1 MKLSPMMEQYMAIKK
16 RYKDCILFFRLGDFY
31 EMFFE
36 DAELVSR
43 LLELTLTGK
52 SCGLEERAPMC
63 GVPFHAADSYIE
75 KLVNMGYK
83 VAIGEQLED
92 PAKTKG
98 MVRRDVVKIVTPGTL
113 TSNSMLKENENNYL
127 ASVYMTSAG
136 MGIAYCD
143 ISTGEFYVTEKT
155 GGDNLYEDVI
165 NELVKIN
172 AREVLINEEFA
183 LSHDVKEVENITDSF
198 VHEISPAYYSGETA
212 RTAIQTLFGEM
223 SLTSLGLSGRDFCV
237 MATGAILAYLLETQM
252 QALKQI
258 TDCRFYE
265 IGNHMS
271 LDKASIRNLEITETL
286 YDKKT
291 KGSLLWVLD
300 KTATAMGGRKLK
312 RWLREPL
319 NKPKDINL
327 RLDAVETFIKNPLLL
342 NDALENLKHIYDFER
357 LAGRIASGS
366 ANGRDMI
373 ALRNSISV
381 IPEIK
386 DVLDSCDDELLSSLN
401 KGISDL
407 SHAHDVIA
415 AAIVEDPPHTVREGA
430 LITSGFSAELDE
442 LKESIKDAKQ
452 WIAELEQKEKERTGI
467 SHLKVG
473 YNKVFGYYIEISK
486 SNLDMAPEEYIR
498 KQTLVGKERFIT
510 PKLKEMESLVLNA
523 ETKIN
528 KLEYD
533 IFVGIRDEIEK
544 HIEII
549 QKTSENIAVLD
560 VLCSFATCSNELGYV
575 KPLVDDSL
583 TLEIRK
589 GRHPVIERTTEQG
602 LFVSNDTYMDDRNS
616 SMLIITGPN
625 MAGKSTYMRQTALIV
640 LMAQAGCFVPAEHA
654 HIGVCDR
661 IFTRIGASDNLAQGQ
676 STFYVEMSEL
686 AYILR
691 NSAERSLIILDEI
704 GRGTSTYDG
713 LSIAWATV
721 EYLCGDSGRA
731 RTLFATHYHEL
742 TALEDR
748 TDGVENLNVEVSEE
762 NGNIVFLHKIVK
774 GKASR
779 SYGIHVA
786 KLAGVPN
793 VLLENAEKKLDI
805 LETEGEKTSV
815 ADSFLSEHA
824 SSHNSEHQKE
834 EQLSFFGSEINPAVE
849 ELKKLDLMEVK
860 PSEAIRILEKLKEMI
875 ND

>member
-1 MKLSPMMEQYMAIKK
+1 MKLSPMMEQYMSIKN

-36 DAELVSR
+36 DAKLVSR
-43 LLELTLTGK
+43 VLELTLTGK

-75 KLVNMGYK
+75 KLVNLGYK

-92 PAKTKG
+92 PATTKG
-98 MVRRDVVKIVTPGTL
+98 MVRRGVVKIVTPGTL

-127 ASVYMTSAG
+127 ASVYLTSKG

-155 GGDNLYEDVI
+155 DGDNLYEDAI

-172 AREVLINEEFA
+172 AREILINEDVSTFYGMKEIEA
-183 LSHDVKEVENITDSF
+183 LTDSF
-198 VHEISPAYYSGETA
+198 VHEVTSSYCSKEAA
-212 RTAIQTLFGEM
+212 KTAIRTLFGNV
-223 SLTSLGLSGRDFCV
+223 STVSLGLDGRDFCI
-237 MATGAILAYLLETQM
+237 MAAGIILSYLMETQM

-258 TDCRFYE
+258 TSCRFYE
-265 IGNHMS
+265 IGNRMA

-300 KTATAMGGRKLK
+300 KTSTAMGGRKLK

-319 NKPKDINL
+319 NNPKEINL
-327 RLDAVETFIKNPLLL
+327 RLDAVETFVNDPMLL
-342 NDALENLKHIYDFER
+342 NDARESLKQIYDFER
-357 LAGRIASGS
+357 LAGRVASGN

-386 DVLDSCDDELLSSLN
+386 SLLACRDDELLLKLN
-401 KGISDL
+401 SGISEL
-407 SHAHDVIA
+407 SEVYEEINS
-415 AAIVEDPPHTVREGA
+415 AIVEDPPYTVKEGG
-430 LITSGFSAELDE
+430 LITSGFSDELDR
-442 LKESIKDAKQ
+442 LKASIKDAKQ

-486 SNLDMAPEEYIR
+486 SNLDQTPEEYIR

-510 PKLKEMESLVLNA
+510 PKLKEMEGLVLNA
-523 ETKIN
+523 EAKIN
-528 KLEYD
+528 QLEYD
-533 IFVGIRDEIEK
+533 IFTEIRDKIEK
-544 HIEII
+544 HIKNI
-549 QKTSENIAVLD
+549 QQTSENIAAMD
-560 VLCSFATCSNELGYV
+560 VLCSFATCSTGFGYV
-575 KPLVDDSL
+575 KPIVDDSRV
-583 TLEIRK
+583 LEIQK
-589 GRHPVIERTTEQG
+589 GRHPVIEKTTEQG
-602 LFVSNDTYMDDRNS
+602 LFVSNDTYMDDDRN

-640 LMAQAGCFVPAEHA
+640 LMAQTGCFVPAEYA
-654 HIGVCDR
+654 RIGVCDR

-691 NSAERSLIILDEI
+691 NSAQRSLIILDEI

-721 EYLCGDSGRA
+721 EYLCNENRRI
-731 RTLFATHYHEL
+731 RT
-742 TALEDR
+742 
-748 TDGVENLNVEVSEE
+748 
-762 NGNIVFLHKIVK
+762 
-774 GKASR
+774 
-779 SYGIHVA
+779 
-786 KLAGVPN
+786 
-793 VLLENAEKKLDI
+793 
-805 LETEGEKTSV
+805 
-815 ADSFLSEHA
+815 
-824 SSHNSEHQKE
+824 
-834 EQLSFFGSEINPAVE
+834 
-849 ELKKLDLMEVK
+849 
-860 PSEAIRILEKLKEMI
+860 
-875 ND
+875 

>member
-1 MKLSPMMEQYMAIKK
+1 M
-16 RYKDCILFFRLGDFY
+16 LFR
-31 EMFFE
+31 
-36 DAELVSR
+36 S
-43 LLELTLTGK
+43 
-52 SCGLEERAPMC
+52 
-63 GVPFHAADSYIE
+63 
-75 KLVNMGYK
+75 
-83 VAIGEQLED
+83 
-92 PAKTKG
+92 
-98 MVRRDVVKIVTPGTL
+98 
-113 TSNSMLKENENNYL
+113 
-127 ASVYMTSAG
+127 
-136 MGIAYCD
+136 
-143 ISTGEFYVTEKT
+143 
-155 GGDNLYEDVI
+155 
-165 NELVKIN
+165 
-172 AREVLINEEFA
+172 
-183 LSHDVKEVENITDSF
+183 
-198 VHEISPAYYSGETA
+198 
-212 RTAIQTLFGEM
+212 
-223 SLTSLGLSGRDFCV
+223 
-237 MATGAILAYLLETQM
+237 
-252 QALKQI
+252 QI

-327 RLDAVETFIKNPLLL
+327 RLDALETFIKNPLLL

-401 KGISDL
+401 SGISDL
-407 SHAHDVIA
+407 SHVHDVIA

-721 EYLCGDSGRA
+721 EYLCGDSERA

-742 TALEDR
+742 TALEDK

-793 VLLENAEKKLDI
+793 
-805 LETEGEKTSV
+805 
-815 ADSFLSEHA
+815 
-824 SSHNSEHQKE
+824 
-834 EQLSFFGSEINPAVE
+834 
-849 ELKKLDLMEVK
+849 
-860 PSEAIRILEKLKEMI
+860 IRS
-875 ND
+875 